1 MRGKINRMRIKTL
14 ALAALCALLMSF
26 PAVAQEQVTVV
37 QRDSTRFSGRFEAW
51 SRQNNQ
57 IYVRVTQNDQR
68 KVQLGDV
75 LLFEVGGAAENLPAA
90 ETDAAR
96 GGDHVLVLTSG
107 EIIRGRL
114 LNIEGGEG
122 SDTPNEPR
130 VVSFKP
136 SSGNER
142 RARMSEVRRL
152 YFGNYPQSAT
162 SAASGSPGTS
172 APSGAIRVAANQRW
186 VSTGLVL
193 SRGDQVQFESSGE
206 IVLSGDAEDKAGTAG
221 SMRGRLA
228 PGAPMP
234 QALAGALIGRVGNS
248 APFAIGNMTG
258 ALTPPGQGGELVL
271 GVNDDELGDN
281 QGAFMVTVRVIRRR

>member
-1 MRGKINRMRIKTL
+1 MRIQTL
-14 ALAALCALLMSF
+14 AVAAFCALLMSF

-37 QRDSTRFSGRFEAW
+37 KRDSSRFSGRFEAW

-57 IYVRVTQNDQR
+57 IYVRVSQNDQR
-68 KVQLGDV
+68 RAFLDDV
-75 LLFEVGGAAENLPAA
+75 LLFEVGGSAENLPAA
-90 ETDAAR
+90 EIEAAR
-96 GGDHVLVLTSG
+96 GGEHVLVLTTG

-142 RARMSEVRRL
+142 RARMSEVRRM
-152 YFGNYPQSAT
+152 YFGNYPQPAT
-162 SAASGSPGTS
+162 ASAATP
-172 APSGAIRVAANQRW
+172 AQSGAIRVAANQRW
-186 VSTGLVL
+186 VSTGVVL

-206 IVLSGDAEDKAGTAG
+206 VVLSGDAEDKAGTAG
-221 SMRGRLA
+221 SMRGRFA
-228 PGAPMP
+228 PGAPLP
-234 QALAGALIGRVGNS
+234 QALAGALIGRVGNA

-258 ALTPPGQGGELVL
+258 PLSPPGQGGELML
-271 GVNDDELGDN
+271 GVNDDELSDN
-281 QGAFMVTVRVIRRR
+281 QGAFMVTVRVVRRR

>member
-1 MRGKINRMRIKTL
+1 MRIQTL
-14 ALAALCALLMSF
+14 AVAALCALLMSF
-26 PAVAQEQVTVV
+26 PVVAQEQVTVV
-37 QRDSTRFSGRFEAW
+37 KRDSTRFSGRFEAW

-75 LLFEVGGAAENLPAA
+75 LLFEVGGSAENLPAA
-90 ETDAAR
+90 ETEAAR
-96 GGDHVLVLTSG
+96 GGEHVLVLTSG

-114 LNIEGGEG
+114 VNIEGGEG
-122 SDTPNEPR
+122 SDTPSEPR

-136 SSGNER
+136 SSGDER
-142 RARMSEVRRL
+142 RARMSEVRRM
-152 YFGNYPQSAT
+152 YFGNYPQAAAAAGAAT
-162 SAASGSPGTS
+162 PAT
-172 APSGAIRVAANQRW
+172 PSGAIRVAANQRW

-206 IVLSGDAEDKAGTAG
+206 VVLSGDAEDKAGTAG
-221 SMRGRLA
+221 SMRGRFA

-258 ALTPPGQGGELVL
+258 PLSPPGQGGELVL
-271 GVNDDELGDN
+271 GVNDDEVSDN
-281 QGAFMVTVRVIRRR
+281 QGAFMVTVRVLRRR

>member
-1 MRGKINRMRIKTL
+1 MRIQTF
-14 ALAALCALLMSF
+14 AVAALCALLMSF

-37 QRDSTRFSGRFEAW
+37 KRDSSRFSGRFEAW

-68 KVQLGDV
+68 RATLDDV
-75 LLFEVGGAAENLPAA
+75 LLFEVGGSAENLPAA
-90 ETDAAR
+90 EIEAAR

-114 LNIEGGEG
+114 VNIEGGEG
-122 SDTPNEPR
+122 SDTPERAPR
-130 VVSFKP
+130 GVVQALVRERAPRAHERSP
-136 SSGNER
+136 ADVLRQLSAGGR
-142 RARMSEVRRL
+142 RAPPARA
-152 YFGNYPQSAT
+152 PA
-162 SAASGSPGTS
+162 

-206 IVLSGDAEDKAGTAG
+206 IVLSGDGEDKAGTAG
-221 SMRGRLA
+221 SMRGRFA
-228 PGAPMP
+228 PGAPLP

-258 ALTPPGQGGELVL
+258 PLSPPGQGGELVL
-271 GVNDDELGDN
+271 GVNDDELSDN
-281 QGAFMVTVRVIRRR
+281 QGAFMVTVRVLRRR

>member
-1 MRGKINRMRIKTL
+1 MRIQTF
-14 ALAALCALLMSF
+14 AVAAFCALLMSF

-37 QRDSTRFSGRFEAW
+37 KRDGSRFSGRFEAW

-57 IYVRVTQNDQR
+57 IYVRVSQNDQR
-68 KVQLGDV
+68 RAFLDDV
-75 LLFEVGGAAENLPAA
+75 LLFEVGGSAENLPAA
-90 ETDAAR
+90 EIDAAR
-96 GGDHVLVLTSG
+96 GGEHVLVLTTG

-114 LNIEGGEG
+114 VNIEGGEG

-142 RARMSEVRRL
+142 RLRMSEVRRM
-152 YFGNYPQSAT
+152 YFGNYPQPAT
-162 SAASGSPGTS
+162 APAAAP

-193 SRGDQVQFESSGE
+193 ARGAQVQFESSGE
-206 IVLSGDAEDKAGTAG
+206 VVLSGDAEDKAGTAG
-221 SMRGRLA
+221 SMRGRFA
-228 PGAPMP
+228 PGAPLP
-234 QALAGALIGRVGNS
+234 QALAGALIGRVGNA

-258 ALTPPGQGGELVL
+258 PLSPPGQGGELML
-271 GVNDDELGDN
+271 SVNDDELSDN
-281 QGAFMVTVRVIRRR
+281 QGAFMVTVRVVRRR

>member
-1 MRGKINRMRIKTL
+1 MRIQTF
-14 ALAALCALLMSF
+14 AVAAFCALLMSF

-37 QRDSTRFSGRFEAW
+37 KRDGSRFSGRFEAW

-68 KVQLGDV
+68 RSFLDDV
-75 LLFEVGGAAENLPAA
+75 VLFEVAGSAENLPAA
-90 ETDAAR
+90 EIDAAR
-96 GGDHVLVLTSG
+96 GGEHVLVLTTG

-114 LNIEGGEG
+114 VNIEGGEG

-142 RARMSEVRRL
+142 RARLSEVRRM
-152 YFGNYPQSAT
+152 YFGNYPQPAT
-162 SAASGSPGTS
+162 APAAAP

-193 SRGDQVQFESSGE
+193 ARGAQVQFESSGE
-206 IVLSGDAEDKAGTAG
+206 VVLSGDAEDKAGTAG
-221 SMRGRLA
+221 SMRGRFA
-228 PGAPMP
+228 PGAPLP
-234 QALAGALIGRVGNS
+234 QALAGALIGRVGNA

-258 ALTPPGQGGELVL
+258 PLSPPGQGGELML
-271 GVNDDELGDN
+271 SVNDDELSDN
-281 QGAFMVTVRVIRRR
+281 QGAFMVTVRVVRRR

>member
-1 MRGKINRMRIKTL
+1 MRIQTF
-14 ALAALCALLMSF
+14 AVAAFCALLMSF

-37 QRDSTRFSGRFEAW
+37 KRDSSRFAGRFEAW

-57 IYVRVTQNDQR
+57 IYVRVSQNDQR
-68 KVQLGDV
+68 RAFLDDV
-75 LLFEVGGAAENLPAA
+75 LLFEVGGSAENLPAA
-90 ETDAAR
+90 EIEAAR
-96 GGDHVLVLTSG
+96 GGEHVLVLTTG

-114 LNIEGGEG
+114 VNIEGGEG

-142 RARMSEVRRL
+142 RARMSEVRRM
-152 YFGNYPQSAT
+152 YFGNYPQPAT
-162 SAASGSPGTS
+162 APAPAP

-193 SRGDQVQFESSGE
+193 ARGAQVQFESSGE
-206 IVLSGDAEDKAGTAG
+206 VVLSGDAEDKAGTAG
-221 SMRGRLA
+221 SMRGRFA
-228 PGAPMP
+228 PGAPLP
-234 QALAGALIGRVGNS
+234 QALAGALIGRVGNA

-258 ALTPPGQGGELVL
+258 PLSPPGQGGELML
-271 GVNDDELGDN
+271 SVNDDELSDN
-281 QGAFMVTVRVIRRR
+281 QGAFMVTVRVVRRR

>member
-1 MRGKINRMRIKTL
+1 MRIQTL
-14 ALAALCALLMSF
+14 TVAALCALLMSF

-37 QRDSTRFSGRFEAW
+37 KRDNSRFSGRFEAW

-57 IYVRVTQNDQR
+57 IYVRVSPNDQR
-68 KVQLGDV
+68 RAVLDDV
-75 LLFEVGGAAENLPAA
+75 LLFEVGGSADNLPAA
-90 ETDAAR
+90 EIEAAR
-96 GGDHVLVLTSG
+96 GGEHVLVLTSG

-130 VVSFKP
+130 AVSFKP

-142 RARMSEVRRL
+142 RTRMSDVRRM
-152 YFGNYPQSAT
+152 YFGNYPQAP
-162 SAASGSPGTS
+162 AP
-172 APSGAIRVAANQRW
+172 APSGAVRVAANQRW

-206 IVLSGDAEDKAGTAG
+206 VVLSGDPEDKAGTAG
-221 SMRGRLA
+221 SLRGRFA
-228 PGAPMP
+228 PGAPLP
-234 QALAGALIGRVGNS
+234 QALAGALIGRVGNA

-258 ALTPPGQGGELVL
+258 PLSPPGQGGELML
-271 GVNDDELGDN
+271 GVNDDELSDN
-281 QGAFMVTVRVIRRR
+281 QGAFMVTVRVFRRR

>member
-1 MRGKINRMRIKTL
+1 MRIQTF
-14 ALAALCALLMSF
+14 AVAAFCAILMSF

-37 QRDSTRFSGRFEAW
+37 KRDNSRFSGRFEAW

-57 IYVRVTQNDQR
+57 IYVRVSQNDQR
-68 KVQLGDV
+68 RAFLDDV
-75 LLFEVGGAAENLPAA
+75 LVFEVGGPADNLPAA
-90 ETDAAR
+90 EIEAAR
-96 GGDHVLVLTSG
+96 GGEHVLVLTSG

-130 VVSFKP
+130 VVSFRP

-142 RARMSEVRRL
+142 RARMSDVRRM
-152 YFGNYPQSAT
+152 YFGNYPQAGA
-162 SAASGSPGTS
+162 AASAPAAT
-172 APSGAIRVAANQRW
+172 APSGAVRVAANQRW

-206 IVLSGDAEDKAGTAG
+206 VVLSGDAEDKAGTAG
-221 SMRGRLA
+221 SMRGRYA
-228 PGAPMP
+228 PGAPLP

-258 ALTPPGQGGELVL
+258 PLSPPGQGGELML
-271 GVNDDELGDN
+271 GVNDDELSDN
-281 QGAFMVTVRVIRRR
+281 QGAFIVTVRVLRRR

>member
-1 MRGKINRMRIKTL
+1 MRIQTF
-14 ALAALCALLMSF
+14 ADAACCALLMSF

-37 QRDSTRFSGRFEAW
+37 QRDSSRFAGRFEAW

-57 IYVRVTQNDQR
+57 IYVRVSQNDQR
-68 KVQLGDV
+68 RAFLDDV
-75 LLFEVGGAAENLPAA
+75 LLFEVGGSAENLPAA
-90 ETDAAR
+90 EIEAAR
-96 GGDHVLVLTSG
+96 GGDHVLVLTTG

-114 LNIEGGEG
+114 VNIEGGEG

-142 RARMSEVRRL
+142 RARMSEVRRM
-152 YFGNYPQSAT
+152 YFGNYPQPAT
-162 SAASGSPGTS
+162 APAPAP

-193 SRGDQVQFESSGE
+193 ARGAQVQFESSGE
-206 IVLSGDAEDKAGTAG
+206 VVLSGDAEDKAGTAG
-221 SMRGRLA
+221 SMRGRFA
-228 PGAPMP
+228 PGAPLP
-234 QALAGALIGRVGNS
+234 QALAGALIGRVGNA

-258 ALTPPGQGGELVL
+258 PLSPPGQGGELML
-271 GVNDDELGDN
+271 SVNDDELNDN
-281 QGAFMVTVRVIRRR
+281 QGAFVVTVRVLRRR

>member
-1 MRGKINRMRIKTL
+1 MRIHPF
-14 ALAALCALLMSF
+14 AVAALCALLMSF

-75 LLFEVGGAAENLPAA
+75 LLFEVGGPAENLPAA
-90 ETDAAR
+90 ETEAAR

-136 SSGNER
+136 SSGTER
-142 RARMSEVRRL
+142 RARMNEVRRL
-152 YFGNYPQSAT
+152 YFGNYPQPATAAAAGSA
-162 SAASGSPGTS
+162 PGGS

-206 IVLSGDAEDKAGTAG
+206 VVLSGDAEDKAGTAG
-221 SMRGRLA
+221 SMRSRYA

-258 ALTPPGQGGELVL
+258 VLTPPGQGGELVL

-281 QGAFMVTVRVIRRR
+281 QGAFLVTVRVVRRR

>member
-1 MRGKINRMRIKTL
+1 MRIQTL
-14 ALAALCALLMSF
+14 VVAAFCALLMSF

-37 QRDSTRFSGRFEAW
+37 KRDNSRFSGRFEAW

-68 KVQLGDV
+68 RAVLDDV
-75 LLFEVGGAAENLPAA
+75 LLFEVGGSAENLPAA
-90 ETDAAR
+90 EIEAAR
-96 GGDHVLVLTSG
+96 GGEHVLVLTSG

-114 LNIEGGEG
+114 VNIEGGEG

-142 RARMSEVRRL
+142 RARMNEVRRM
-152 YFGNYPQSAT
+152 YFGNYPQVA
-162 SAASGSPGTS
+162 AAAPPASGPAT
-172 APSGAIRVAANQRW
+172 SGAIRVAANQRW
-186 VSTGLVL
+186 VSTGVVL

-206 IVLSGDAEDKAGTAG
+206 VVLSGDGEDKAGTAG
-221 SMRGRLA
+221 SMRGRYA
-228 PGAPMP
+228 PGAPLP
-234 QALAGALIGRVGNS
+234 QALAGALIGRVGNA

-258 ALTPPGQGGELVL
+258 PLSPPGQGGELML

-281 QGAFMVTVRVIRRR
+281 QGAFMVTVRVMRRR

>member
-1 MRGKINRMRIKTL
+1 MRIQTF
-14 ALAALCALLMSF
+14 AVAAFCAILMSF

-37 QRDSTRFSGRFEAW
+37 KRDNSRFSGRFEAW

-57 IYVRVTQNDQR
+57 IYVRVSQNDQR
-68 KVQLGDV
+68 RAFLDDV
-75 LLFEVGGAAENLPAA
+75 LVFEVGGPADNLPAA
-90 ETDAAR
+90 EIEAAR
-96 GGDHVLVLTSG
+96 GGEHVLVLTSG

-130 VVSFKP
+130 VVSFRP

-142 RARMSEVRRL
+142 RARMSDVRRM
-152 YFGNYPQSAT
+152 YFGNYPQAGA
-162 SAASGSPGTS
+162 AASAPAAA
-172 APSGAIRVAANQRW
+172 APSGAVRVAANQRW

-206 IVLSGDAEDKAGTAG
+206 VVLSGDAEDKAGTAG
-221 SMRGRLA
+221 SMRGRYA
-228 PGAPMP
+228 PGAPLP

-258 ALTPPGQGGELVL
+258 PLSPPGQGGELML
-271 GVNDDELGDN
+271 GVNDDELSDN
-281 QGAFMVTVRVIRRR
+281 QGAFIVTVRVLRRR